1 MSSKQNKN
9 PYRKSNAKH
18 WCELCKIFVFN
29 NKACISKHESTQ
41 QHRTN
46 LELRISESICTS
58 QLTDHT
64 HKIERKRKE
73 TPLYNFHKSEKPHS
87 SLKES
92 AAPVQWECTIAPKH
106 GSVRNSQNDVNDIQ
120 QAETTSKNFESISI
134 KIESAKRA
142 KLSTSASIAFEEE

>member
-9 PYRKSNAKH
+9 PYRKSNAQH
-18 WCELCKIFVFN
+18 WCELCKVFVFN

-46 LELRISESICTS
+46 LELRINESIYES
-58 QLTDHT
+58 QTKDHT
-64 HKIERKRKE
+64 YKIDRKRKE
-73 TPLYNFHKSEKPHS
+73 TPLYNFHKSEKCHS

-92 AAPVQWECTIAPKH
+92 AAPVQWKCTSAPIY
-106 GSVRNSQNDVNDIQ
+106 GSVKNSQNHGDNIQ
-120 QAETTSKNFESISI
+120 QAETTSNNFENISI

-142 KLSTSASIAFEEE
+142 KLSTSASIAFDEE